1 MTVNLEAIWAI
12 GLEKSYGDARVL
24 DGVDLRIPSGTIYAL
39 LGPNGAGKTTTVRI
53 LSTLL
58 EPDAGQ
64 AFVAGFDV
72 IRDRT
77 EVRRRISLV
86 SQDVALDEL
95 QTGRENLRMVGQLGG
110 LPRSGRPAT
119 RRRAARD
126 VRSRRRRRPARR
138 DVLGRHAA
146 ASRCRSEPDGDTAGA
161 VPRRADDG
169 ARPA

>member
-24 DGVDLRIPSGTIYAL
+24 DGVDLRIPTGTIYAL

-58 EPDAGQ
+58 QADAGQ

-95 QTGRENLRMVGQLGG
+95 QTGRENLGMVGRLASQ
-110 LPRSGRPAT
+110 PRSGGPGRAGSCSRRSISPTPAT
-119 RRRAARD
+119 GA
-126 VRSRRRRRPARR
+126 SRRTQEAC
-138 DVLGRHAA
+138 GGE
-146 ASRCRSEPDGDTAGA
+146 SMS
-161 VPRRADDG
+161 PRA
-169 ARPA
+169 